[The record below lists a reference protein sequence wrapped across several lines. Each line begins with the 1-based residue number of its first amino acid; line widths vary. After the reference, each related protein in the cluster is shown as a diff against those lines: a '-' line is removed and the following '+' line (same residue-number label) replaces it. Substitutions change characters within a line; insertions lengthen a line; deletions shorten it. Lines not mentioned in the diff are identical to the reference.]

1 MFRLGPGM
9 FRLGPGMFRLGPG
22 MFRLGPG
29 MFRLGPGMFRLGP
42 GWFRLGPGWFNNH
55 LSGRVKTVRI
65 AFLAIQ
71 HAKFFSSIQFLL
83 ASWGKSNKK
92 FYTFEQIYKL
102 LPKHEKCC
110 NKIIFCQNLNKNM
123 FRMVGNLARPCR
135 LINF

>member
-1 MFRLGPGM
+1 MLEDYQISFAVKNLTVFNTCLDWGQACFWLWPGM
-9 FRLGPGMFRLGPG
+9 FRLGPGMFRRGPG
-22 MFRLGPG
+22 L
-29 MFRLGPGMFRLGP
+29 
-42 GWFRLGPGWFNNH
+42 FNLH
-55 LSGRVKTVRI
+55 LSGWVETVRI

-110 NKIIFCQNLNKNM
+110 NKIIFCQNSNKNM
-123 FRMVGNLARPCR
+123 FRMVGNLAWPCR
-135 LINF
+135 LIHF